1 VVVGNGRRGYSRT
14 IAATIEVRRSVEK
27 VIVENCTKRRM
38 EEEERMHRK
47 KKIKRQDRGDY
58 GSAVQRQEANSG
70 QENGK
75 KLGWE
80 EEGLKDKRENTRGR
94 RAGQNEISETR
105 ASERARTSRSRLAHL
120 CERRSLSLDVK

>member
-47 KKIKRQDRGDY
+47 KKIKRQDRGGY

-80 EEGLKDKRENTRGR
+80 KEGLKHKRENTRGR
-94 RAGQNEISETR
+94 RAGDESKTVGQQEGDGEKPTTTGEET
-105 ASERARTSRSRLAHL
+105 
-120 CERRSLSLDVK
+120 SLSHIMTTFT